1 MSVSKTLLRV
11 VRRFFPTSWHA
22 SRPRESRSAVQR
34 SGVYPLMSDVHPPIL
49 GIMSYMTTCR
59 PLFLAG
65 LVFTVTL
72 ADHAPWD
79 HHTPHEQAAEPVVVH
94 AAPITSPTSGAFFF
108 STFSSTVV
116 ASGFPPLVF
125 RA

>member
-22 SRPRESRSAVQR
+22 SRPRKSRSAVQR

-49 GIMSYMTTCR
+49 GIMSHMTTCR

-79 HHTPHEQAAEPVVVH
+79 DHTPHEQAAEPV
-94 AAPITSPTSGAFFF
+94 SPTSGAFFF